1 MIKKVSFSYRKDGR
15 LNGCKL
21 SLTNDIIKNLNITE
35 ENNNVIFTFE
45 NNIITLKQGK
55 VLLEQEQKTED
66 GKIFLLLKNYKIKF
80 DKVREYK
87 SPRLIIPLPIV
98 NTLEINEENKK
109 LEIEVSNDQ
118 VIIKKL
124 EDEIMDFETN
134 KLGKVY
140 TVKVNKGGVGKT
152 FITVQLA
159 SYLALKN
166 KKVLILTSDS
176 QNNIIDYTLKKEI
189 NFDKGLKEF
198 VRGGEGEIIRLRPN
212 LDFIPT
218 ENSTFGNNFF
228 NNLPEFI
235 EKMKRKYDY
244 VLIDSIPTM
253 KIDSVF
259 VQCSDKIIIPCF
271 GDNVTIKGVI
281 NVVKEAG
288 NEKVLA
294 IMMNKYQN
302 KKIQNLLLTEIEN
315 VISETDILFPKPMKN
330 ISEVEEL
337 LYKGKTIWES
347 NSLKLSEIKEVFE
360 EVAKAILN
368 PKENKKEDIFDISF

>member
-1 MIKKVSFSYRKDGR
+1 M
-15 LNGCKL
+15 
-21 SLTNDIIKNLNITE
+21 
-35 ENNNVIFTFE
+35 
-45 NNIITLKQGK
+45 
-55 VLLEQEQKTED
+55 
-66 GKIFLLLKNYKIKF
+66 
-80 DKVREYK
+80 
-87 SPRLIIPLPIV
+87 
-98 NTLEINEENKK
+98 
-109 LEIEVSNDQ
+109 
-118 VIIKKL
+118 
-124 EDEIMDFETN
+124 
-134 KLGKVY
+134 
-140 TVKVNKGGVGKT
+140 
-152 FITVQLA
+152 
-159 SYLALKN
+159 
-166 KKVLILTSDS
+166 
-176 QNNIIDYTLKKEI
+176 KKEI
-189 NFDKGLKEF
+189 HFDKGLKEF

-218 ENSTFGNNFF
+218 ENSTFGNSFF

-244 VLIDSIPTM
+244 ILIDSIPTM

-360 EVAKAILN
+360 EVANAILN